1 MRGYSF
7 FGCQQFSIFIFASD
21 GSLWGL
27 LLLWTRYET
36 LTASNQ
42 KSYLLEACIRF
53 KKTIIFS
60 FHGTTRQ
67 LI

>member
-27 LLLWTRYET
+27 LLLWSHRERRST
-36 LTASNQ
+36 LISAEKNSQ
-42 KSYLLEACIRF
+42 RDFALAA
-53 KKTIIFS
+53 
-60 FHGTTRQ
+60 
-67 LI
+67 